1 VGALAAAQVRIF
13 LALLVFLAS
22 AAGAAESTKDRWNLA
37 DLYPSVEAW
46 RADGSKLEAQMG
58 ELARCHGQLG
68 RSAERLQGCLDALA
82 DLQKRHARI
91 EVYASE
97 KLSEDTGVAASL
109 ELQQHAQV
117 LSARLE
123 EASAFVKPEILKL
136 GRPRVERMVAGRD
149 GLRIYRHMLDNIL
162 RAAPH
167 TLDKP
172 GEEIIAAFALTND
185 SAYSTYS
192 ILANADMPWPKVRL
206 ADGTEAVLDQTGY
219 GKHRAAQNRADRKAV
234 FDTFWGKWREFERT
248 MGVALYSQLKTAAVQ
263 RKLRKYSTSIEAS
276 LDKDRLPLAVYDT
289 LVAQANANLPT
300 LHRYFRLRARMLGVT
315 DMRYYDVYPPL
326 VKSEL
331 RFPYDRGRQLLLES
345 ARPLGGEYVAALAK
359 GLDSRWMDLYP
370 RPRKKSGAHMN
381 GGAYDVHPYVLMNY
395 QDDYDSVSTLV
406 HEWGHAMHSHLSNRA
421 QPFVNADYATFVAE
435 IAAILN
441 EALLLEHVLKT
452 AKSDEERLLF
462 LGEAL
467 EGLRGTFFRQTMFA
481 EFERAIHARVDAG
494 QTLTGAEFTRIYG
507 ELLRRYHGDA
517 QGVVKIDELYS
528 VEWAYIPHFYYSFY
542 VFQYATSI
550 AAASQLADA
559 ILKGEPGANERTLR
573 LLSAGGSDYPYE
585 LVKAAGVDLATP
597 APYQALVARMNRI
610 MDEIEAILSRGA
622 R

>member
-1 VGALAAAQVRIF
+1 MKIIGVLMALAAF
-13 LALLVFLAS
+13 
-22 AAGAAESTKDRWNLA
+22 AAGAAETENDRWNLA

-46 RADGSKLEAQMG
+46 NADGAKLEAG
-58 ELARCHGQLG
+58 IKELARCQGQLG
-68 RSAERLQGCLDALA
+68 RSAGRLQSCLDAHAELN
-82 DLQKRHARI
+82 KRFARL

-97 KLSEDTGVAASL
+97 KLSEDTSVAASL
-109 ELQQHAQV
+109 ELQQRAQV
-117 LSARLE
+117 LATRLE
-123 EASAFVKPEILKL
+123 EGSAFLKPEILRL
-136 GRPRVERMVAGRD
+136 GRARVERLVAGRD
-149 GLRIYRHMLDNIL
+149 GLKIYRHLLDNIL

-167 TLDKP
+167 TLDKA
-172 GEEIIAAFALTND
+172 GEEIIAAYALTSD

-192 ILANADMPWPKVRL
+192 ILANADMPWPTVRL

-234 FDTFWGKWREFERT
+234 FDTFWAKWREFERT

-300 LHRYFRLRARMLGVT
+300 LHRYFRLRARMLGVQE
-315 DMRYYDVYPPL
+315 MRYYDIYPPL
-326 VKSEL
+326 VKSDL
-331 RFPYDRGRQLLLES
+331 KFPYELGRQMMLES
-345 ARPLGGEYVAALAK
+345 ARPLGPEYVAVLAK
-359 GLDSRWMDLYP
+359 GLESRWMDLYP
-370 RPRKKSGAHMN
+370 RPRKQSGAHMN
-381 GGAYDVHPYVLMNY
+381 GSAYDVHPYVLMNY
-395 QDDYDSVSTLV
+395 HDDYESVSTLV

-421 QPFVNADYATFVAE
+421 QPFVSSQYATFVAE

-452 AKSDEERLLF
+452 AKSDDERLLF

-467 EGLRGTFFRQTMFA
+467 EGLRGTFFRQVMFA

-517 QGVVKIDELYS
+517 QGVVKVDELYS

-559 ILKGEPGANERTLR
+559 ILKGEPGATERTLR

-585 LVKAAGVDLATP
+585 LVKAAGVDLASP

-610 MDEIEAILSRGA
+610 MDQIEAILARRFSSR
-622 R
+622 